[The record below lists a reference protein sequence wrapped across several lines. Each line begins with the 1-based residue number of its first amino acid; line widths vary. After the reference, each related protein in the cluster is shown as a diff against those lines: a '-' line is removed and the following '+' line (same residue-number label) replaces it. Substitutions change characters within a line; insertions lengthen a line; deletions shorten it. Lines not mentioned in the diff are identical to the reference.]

1 MSVEKTP
8 HVLSIRTTAGS
19 VGRFV
24 RHFGEML
31 LAMFIGMAVFGALF
45 GALLVAVG
53 TSSDEVL
60 ETAPALVAVVLMFN
74 MTVPMVLWMR
84 HQGHARA
91 RIVEMVGAMGAVA
104 AVTVVLLWASVVESL
119 AVCGVECALMLPAM
133 AAVMLM
139 HRDEYA

>member
-1 MSVEKTP
+1 MAINKTP
-8 HVLSIRTTAGS
+8 HELSIRATAGS

-24 RHFGEML
+24 RHLGEMM
-31 LAMFIGMAVFGALF
+31 LAMFVGMAVFGALF

-60 ETAPALVAVVLMFN
+60 ETVPALVAVVLMFN
-74 MTVPMVLWMR
+74 MTVPMALWMR

-91 RIVEMVGAMGAVA
+91 RIAEMVGAMCAVA
-104 AVTVVLLWASVVESL
+104 AVTIALLWASVIESL
-119 AVCGVECALMLPAM
+119 AICGVECALMLPAM

-139 HRDEYA
+139 RRDEYA